1 MNDLLYNYSQ
11 KGRVVNPVQR
21 PPESGKPQR
30 LEAGGQ
36 SHGCQK
42 RAEGMISRRAAV
54 NAEGNLAS
62 DNSGDVPEFV
72 KFSLPTPLILDSGSW
87 SIRKRVPWE
96 LTGQ

>member
-1 MNDLLYNYSQ
+1 MKDLLYNYSQ

-21 PPESGKPQR
+21 PPEAGKP
-30 LEAGGQ
+30 Q

-42 RAEGMISRRAAV
+42 RSEGMISRRAAV

-87 SIRKRVPWE
+87 SIRKRVHWE